1 MKKEDLKASLGKIK
15 PREELIASTI
25 AKIDELREREER
37 RSWLASPVFYMGLRV
52 AGACCAIALAV
63 AIGISAI
70 NGNKPETVDPSVVRT
85 LAEIDTSGNDAS
97 NINISAFSLDDDATN
112 GWIIASG
119 NVDSFAFG
127 EISDSEKASGV
138 VGKGIVQFSADN
150 VLERSKELSVDM
162 SATGT
167 ALSASVLF
175 YDEESLNAFV
185 GLVSCKAILR
195 ITPEENGTWTVLDFI
210 EYSE

>member
-1 MKKEDLKASLGKIK
+1 
-15 PREELIASTI
+15 
-25 AKIDELREREER
+25 
-37 RSWLASPVFYMGLRV
+37 
-52 AGACCAIALAV
+52 
-63 AIGISAI
+63 
-70 NGNKPETVDPSVVRT
+70 
-85 LAEIDTSGNDAS
+85 
-97 NINISAFSLDDDATN
+97 
-112 GWIIASG
+112 
-119 NVDSFAFG
+119 
-127 EISDSEKASGV
+127 
-138 VGKGIVQFSADN
+138 
-150 VLERSKELSVDM
+150 M